1 MPLLPAIL
9 SVLAVWA
16 LLGVLIF
23 GLLLIIKALQSIRG
37 WLEKIT
43 MGVRAIDKQTAPLA
57 AHAAAL
63 AASLGEAGD
72 SLGAGA
78 RRLADVERGL
88 DAAAPALRAR

>member
-1 MPLLPAIL
+1 MPLLLAIL

-43 MGVRAIDKQTAPLA
+43 MGVRAIEKQTAPLA
-57 AHAAAL
+57 AHADAL
-63 AASLGEAGD
+63 AASLGEAAD
-72 SLGAGA
+72 ALGAGA
-78 RRLADVERGL
+78 RRLAEVERGL
-88 DAAAPALRAR
+88 DAAAPVLRAR